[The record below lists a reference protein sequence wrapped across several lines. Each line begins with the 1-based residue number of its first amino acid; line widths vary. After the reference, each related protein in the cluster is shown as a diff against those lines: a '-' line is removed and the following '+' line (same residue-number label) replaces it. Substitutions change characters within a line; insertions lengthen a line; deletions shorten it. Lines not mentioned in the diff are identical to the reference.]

1 MNVPNISII
10 LIIFSFFNCSPQRDQ
25 WTLIDQNQQAVI
37 YLPSGSSEP
46 IQLAVQD
53 LVSDVQKITGKQL
66 EIVNDLQK
74 LNGNTIII
82 ANLAETTEQELVL
95 KMNPALDSLFGKWES
110 YLVYRE
116 KSFENAENPLLMVGS
131 DERGTIFSIYHFIE
145 KYLQVDPF
153 YYWTGMEPEQKE
165 ELVFDNI
172 EIIADEPVFKFRG
185 WFNNDEDLIT
195 EFFENAGQRDIDYR
209 YYGQVVHP
217 DLMSHIL
224 EALVRSRY
232 NLTIPASFVDIM
244 NPPERKLVEEAAKRG
259 LFISQHHVEP
269 VGVSGFTFK
278 NYWEAKGKE
287 PKYSYFS
294 SKGEIEEVW
303 EKYIAEWSQIPN
315 VVWQVGLRGI
325 ADSPMW
331 LEDANIPDTDSAR
344 GALIS
349 QAMQR
354 QVDLIKKYDERPQP
368 PMTTT
373 LWAEGVTLKQA
384 GHLDFPEGV
393 TIVFADNNP
402 GYIWL
407 DDFYESKREPDT
419 NYGVY
424 FHHQLWGSGPHLVQ
438 GVSPTKAYE
447 MFKIAYEYES
457 HHYALMNVSNV
468 REFILGIEASSAILT
483 DLHEFDP
490 DNYLQQWCEERFGP
504 AGKLAHQ
511 AYQYLFKSYPVA
523 PKTQTPFTLD
533 GQLKSFGRSQLYEI
547 QQMIKDPEAYWQ
559 NRQEINEPH
568 SWWHTQPY
576 IFPGR
581 FMYHDDY
588 EAGVEKQL
596 EILAKADTLIPQIKQ
611 QLTGDTLQFFTM
623 NYEAQFK
630 IIHGL
635 SQWCNQ
641 VIKANKAMQKENKEE
656 ALHHLQQ
663 GNEAIAIAKSG
674 QKLASQGKWQ
684 HWYRGDTKFN
694 MPEVE
699 RVTKETLNLLEKNI

>member
-1 MNVPNISII
+1 MKKLLFFLLSI
-10 LIIFSFFNCSPQRDQ
+10 LFYQCDSTNSQ
-25 WTLIDQNQQAVI
+25 WTLIDQNQQATI
-37 YLPSGSSEP
+37 YLPSTASGS
-46 IQLAVQD
+46 IQLAVED
-53 LVSDVQKITGKQL
+53 LVSDVKKITGKKL
-66 EIVNDLQK
+66 LIANDLS
-74 LNGNTIII
+74 TISGPAIVI
-82 ANLAETTEQELVL
+82 ANLNDPDQANLIKEINPELDTL
-95 KMNPALDSLFGKWES
+95 SGQWES
-110 YLVYRE
+110 FLVYRE
-116 KSFENAENPLLMVGS
+116 QTFENIDKPLLMVGS
-131 DERGTIFSIYHFIE
+131 DERGTMFAIYHFIE
-145 KYLQVDPF
+145 KYLNVDPF
-153 YYWTGMEPEQKE
+153 YYWTGMEPEPKE
-165 ELVFDNI
+165 KLVFDNI
-172 EIIADEPVFKFRG
+172 EIIADEPVFKYRG

-195 EFFENAGQRDIDYR
+195 EFFDSEGNRNIDYR

-217 DLMSHIL
+217 ELMSHIL
-224 EALVRSRY
+224 ESLVRSRY

-294 SKGEIEEVW
+294 SKAEIEEVW

-344 GALIS
+344 GTLIS

-354 QVDLIKKYDERPQP
+354 QVDLIKKYDKRPNP

-438 GVSPTKAYE
+438 GVAPAKAYE
-447 MFKIAYEYES
+447 MFKIAYAHDS

-468 REFILGIEASSAILT
+468 REFILGIEGSTSILT
-483 DLHEFDP
+483 DLHSFNP
-490 DNYLQQWCEERFGP
+490 NTYLQQWCEERFGP
-504 AGKLAHQ
+504 AGELAHQ
-511 AYQYLFKSYPVA
+511 AYQYLFNSYQVA
-523 PKTQTPFTLD
+523 PKTETPFTLD
-533 GQLKSFGRSQLYEI
+533 GQLKSFGLSQLYEI
-547 QQMIKDPEAYWQ
+547 QQMIKDPEAYWR
-559 NRQEINEPH
+559 NRQEIKEPH
-568 SWWHTQPY
+568 PWWHTQTY

-596 EILAKADTLIPQIKQ
+596 EVLAKADTLIAPIKQ
-611 QLTGDTLQFFTM
+611 QLTGDTLHFFTM

-630 IIHGL
+630 IIYGL

-641 VIKANKAMQKENKEE
+641 VIKANTAMQKENTKE
-656 ALHHLQQ
+656 ALKHLQQ
-663 GNEAIAIAKSG
+663 ADEAIALAKSG
-674 QKLASQGKWQ
+674 QALASQGKWQ
-684 HWYRGDTKFN
+684 HWYRGDKKFN

-699 RVTKETLNLLEKNI
+699 QVTGETLQMLED